1 MHGTRYLAYLVPLVV
16 DAGAS
21 VLVIAGRGAAGVGV
35 HWLAV
40 ALAFVLTRR
49 VLRDRSAHGAA
60 FSAALLVLALPAV
73 GAAVLAFVAW
83 PSWTRVLDAG
93 VPALV
98 EVALPDGS
106 DSDDP
111 GGVEHAGRP
120 YPFRELLRN
129 AHSPAERVR
138 AVMALRH
145 MDARRA
151 VPLLR
156 LAFSHESEDVR
167 LLAFGILEQREKRL
181 RTRIKQ
187 TEARLSSAAGS
198 VALARGHRRLARDH
212 WELVYAGFVSGDLEP
227 VVLKSA
233 ERHAHE
239 VLATGS
245 DSKMAALLARIHLRQ
260 REPEQAWAW
269 LERAEAAGLARAS
282 AAPLFAEAAFLMRR
296 FDEIPAIL
304 RSVPRTELRRP
315 ELEPVAEFWTS
326 EA

>member
-1 MHGTRYLAYLVPLVV
+1 MQGMRSIAFMIPLVV
-16 DAGAS
+16 DASAS
-21 VLVIAGRGAAGVGV
+21 ALVITSRGACGIVL
-35 HWLAV
+35 HLLAM
-40 ALAFVLTRR
+40 ALAFAITCRT
-49 VLRDRSAHGAA
+49 LRDRSAHGAA
-60 FSAALLVLALPAV
+60 LSATLLVLALPVV
-73 GAAVLAFVAW
+73 GAAVLALVAW
-83 PSWTRVLDAG
+83 PSWARELEASA
-93 VPALV
+93 PALV
-98 EVALPDGS
+98 EVTLPDGS
-106 DSDDP
+106 ASDEPVAVEQP
-111 GGVEHAGRP
+111 GGPRP
-120 YPFRELLRN
+120 IRELLRK
-129 AHSPAERVR
+129 ADSPAERVR

-156 LAFSHESEDVR
+156 LAFAHESEDVR

-181 RTRIKQ
+181 RTRIEQ
-187 TEARLSSAAGS
+187 TEARLSSATGS
-198 VALARGHRRLARDH
+198 LARARAHRRLARDH

-227 VVLKSA
+227 IVLKSA

-239 VLATGS
+239 VLTSAS
-245 DSKMAALLARIHLRQ
+245 DAGMAVLLARIQLRQ

-269 LERAEAAGLARAS
+269 LARAEEAGLARAS

-304 RSVPRTELRRP
+304 RGVPRAELRRP